1 MKRPM
6 LISGITTTI
15 ICAFLMLFSKT
26 AAIVTVVLAVS
37 AFVLYFIKP
46 LKLRK
51 YIIIPFICIF
61 AVLATLSFL
70 VYTHLN
76 FEPYLKY
83 DSQTLYIS
91 GNIITTPVSKDGK
104 TTFIIK
110 TSTISNKN
118 ESAKINVTIP
128 ENADKNI
135 KLYDFISLE
144 GAEIYITK
152 NDKNRPELTSLSDGI
167 LLNAYSDDINFLW
180 HSERDIQY
188 HCLNFREIINKRIN
202 AFMHNNTGELLKGML
217 FGGNNNIESSTLKA
231 FRSSGIAH
239 LLAVS
244 GLHTSLWCGLLMI
257 FMKLFKIHDI
267 AQKIICIIFL
277 LLFCTASGFT
287 PSVLRASVMM
297 ISVLVAPLFKR
308 KSDSL
313 NALGFTVTAL
323 LLCNPYI
330 VVNASFQLSVSATL
344 GVVLASSYEPK
355 IKEKLSVIKLKPL
368 RSLCEY
374 SLCSLLLSCAATI
387 SILPISAYCFNVFS
401 IITPIS
407 NLICVKLGFY
417 GLISGTV
424 ATGLTFINNNVIK
437 KFATF
442 IFNITEYLINLL
454 INISK
459 WLSSFKYC
467 TIPVHTDW
475 LFYGIL
481 CVAIILFTGYIFY
494 KIKDNVNFIKSTA
507 VIAVIALFINI
518 SIPLLPT
525 KYSNTLTVFSAD
537 NNMHVIIRSG
547 THYMYISNSNENVSY
562 DIYDYLPKAT
572 CESLDYYLVTH
583 LSYNALS
590 DLQKIKRS
598 CSPLQTHV
606 TPSVKY
612 LAHKNNVE
620 LPENTIIS
628 VNGEYTLNSKISIEI
643 IDTYPMKYAII
654 KGNER
659 TVYIHLDGDTDFSK
673 VTDAKQG
680 DTFIYT
686 GIVPKKTPQ
695 NADTVII
702 SAGSSIRTAAHLKV
716 LKKSCPNVFVTS
728 QDGDIEIYI

>member
-6 LISGITTTI
+6 LISGITITI
-15 ICAFLMLFSKT
+15 VCAFLMLFSKT
-26 AAIVTVVLAVS
+26 AAIVTIVLAVS
-37 AFVLYFIKP
+37 AFVLYLIKP

-51 YIIIPFICIF
+51 YIIIPFVCVF
-61 AVLATLSFL
+61 AVLATLSFFA
-70 VYTHLN
+70 YTHLK

-91 GNIITTPVSKDGK
+91 GNVVTTPVTKNGK
-104 TTFIIK
+104 TTFTLK
-110 TSTISNKN
+110 TKTISNRN
-118 ESAKINVTIP
+118 ESVKINVTVP
-128 ENADKNI
+128 EDTSEDI
-135 KLYDFISLE
+135 ELYDFISLE
-144 GAEIYITK
+144 KAELCITK
-152 NDKNRPELTSLSDGI
+152 NENNHPELTSLSDGI
-167 LLNAYSDDINFLW
+167 LLNAYSDEVNFLW
-180 HSERDIQY
+180 HSERTIHY
-188 HCLNFREIINKRIN
+188 HCLNFRETISKKINS
-202 AFMHNNTGELLKGML
+202 FMHNNTGELLKGML
-217 FGGNNNIESSTLKA
+217 FGDSNNIEAGTLKA

-257 FMKLFKIHDI
+257 FLNLFRIPEP

-277 LLFCTASGFT
+277 VLFCTVSGFT

-297 ISVLVAPLFKR
+297 FSVLITPFFKR
-308 KSDSL
+308 QSDSL
-313 NALGFTVTAL
+313 NSLGFAVTAL
-323 LLCNPYI
+323 LLSNPYM
-330 VVNASFQLSVSATL
+330 VVNASFQLSVAATL
-344 GVVLASSYEPK
+344 GVVLASSYEPV
-355 IKEKLSVIKLKPL
+355 IREKLSAIKFKPI
-368 RSLCEY
+368 RSLFEY
-374 SLCSLLLSCAATI
+374 ILCSLLLSCVASI
-387 SILPISAYCFNVFS
+387 FILPISAYCFNVFS
-401 IITPIS
+401 LITPIS
-407 NLICVKLGFY
+407 NIFCVKLAFY

-424 ATGLTFINNNVIK
+424 ATSLTFINNTVIRSI
-437 KFATF
+437 AIF
-442 IFNITEYLINLL
+442 IFDITEYLLNILVS
-454 INISK
+454 ISK

-467 TIPVHTDW
+467 TIPVHSDW
-475 LFYGIL
+475 LIYGVL
-481 CVAIILFTGYIFY
+481 CVTLILFVGYIIY
-494 KIKDNVNFIKSTA
+494 KIKDNINAVKITA
-507 VIAVIALFINI
+507 VIAVVALFINI

-525 KYSNTLTVFSAD
+525 KHSNKLTVFSSG
-537 NNMHVIIRSG
+537 NNLHVIIRSG

-702 SAGSSIRTAAHLKV
+702 SAGSNIITDEHLKV
-716 LKKSCPNVFVTS
+716 LKNSCSNVFVTS
-728 QDGDIEIYI
+728 RDGDIEVYI